1 MPPSA
6 SATRPTPNP
15 HPHPTNPCAL
25 HASST
30 RTARTPQDNA
40 GDVLFGVQTTAT
52 LSCADAPSE
61 APVVLR
67 ESQRRLACHLK
78 QGCAHLY
85 NAIELSLEESVEK
98 MSASLGREALYTK
111 KARFSRLP
119 PYAQQRPRPP
129 RPARP
134 PPAVRRTARARAPP
148 PCLPPARTSRN
159 PPLPAHLFVHVFLY

>member
-1 MPPSA
+1 M
-6 SATRPTPNP
+6 
-15 HPHPTNPCAL
+15 
-25 HASST
+25 
-30 RTARTPQDNA
+30 
-40 GDVLFGVQTTAT
+40 LFGVQTTAT

-98 MSASLGREALYTK
+98 MSASLGREALYMK

-119 PYAQQRPRPP
+119 PYAQQRPRPQRAP
-129 RPARP
+129 RAPAARRP
-134 PPAVRRTARARAPP
+134 PHRARARAAS
-148 PCLPPARTSRN
+148 LPPFRAHPTQSA
-159 PPLPAHLFVHVFLY
+159 PPRPSIRSCISVS